1 MAVVSLVVSLD
12 GSAAMMNIK
21 NMKHIQSLSDLELIL
36 QAIASMSSS
45 SENDNLL
52 YGAEILWT
60 PEDRTETL
68 TKKDILADYPE
79 LNVL

>member
-1 MAVVSLVVSLD
+1 
-12 GSAAMMNIK
+12 MMNIK
-21 NMKHIQSLSDLELIL
+21 NMKQIQSLSDLEMIL
-36 QAIASMSSS
+36 QAIASMSTS
-45 SENDNLL
+45 SENDDNVL

-60 PEDRTETL
+60 PEDRSETL